1 LPSKNLRLGVQ
12 KNGEPGK
19 LFKGIGASK
28 KWRKEYNQYLPNVS
42 NEEKIAKNSNQS
54 YGVTNPH
61 SFDCP
66 VM

>member
-1 LPSKNLRLGVQ
+1 MWKIVPR
-12 KNGEPGK
+12 NGT
-19 LFKGIGASK
+19 LIT
-28 KWRKEYNQYLPNVS
+28 WRKEYNHYLPDVS